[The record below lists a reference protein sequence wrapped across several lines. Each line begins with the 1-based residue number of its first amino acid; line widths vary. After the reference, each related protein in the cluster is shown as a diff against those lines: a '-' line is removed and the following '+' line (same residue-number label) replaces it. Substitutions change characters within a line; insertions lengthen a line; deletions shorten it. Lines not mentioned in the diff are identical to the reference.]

1 MNQYLLNIGRQ
12 RNDCDAL
19 LTWPEVVAAINET
32 GLHIMDMCERE
43 SDTEPTYVVVVAD
56 RLNVLPYCRA
66 RLGGIARALHQ
77 DCIAAVLIMSRHP
90 AQFGDFPG
98 IGLPYGELFGPARD
112 KWAPFNP
119 EFFLMFA

>member
-1 MNQYLLNIGRQ
+1 MNQYLLNIGRK

-19 LTWPEVVAAINET
+19 LTWPQVVAEINGM
-32 GLHIMDMCERE
+32 GLHIIDMCERDSE
-43 SDTEPTYVVVVAD
+43 TEPTYVVVVKD
-56 RLNVLPYCRA
+56 DLNVLPYCRG
-66 RLGGIARALHQ
+66 RLTGLAVRLHQ
-77 DCIAAVLIMSRHP
+77 DCIAAVLLVSRHP

-98 IGLPYGELFGPARD
+98 VGLPYGELFGPARD